1 MSDVSA
7 TKLTPLM
14 LNHAAWV
21 THDVE
26 ATADFYTRVMGMEL
40 VSTVIDDTVPSTGD
54 DFAYFHIFFKML
66 DGSTIA
72 FFEAPG
78 LPPRPEVTHP
88 AYEVFDHI
96 ALQAKDREE
105 VDRWADWLR
114 QNGVAIVGPT
124 DHNGLIYSIYFR
136 DPNNIRLEITT
147 PLDPDWNNHGDRAQT
162 DLKGWCDTKKE
173 AERSGQNVG
182 AALVDYIRQQRRH

>member
-1 MSDVSA
+1 MPDVSA

-88 AYEVFDHI
+88 AYEVFDHL
-96 ALQAKDREE
+96 ALQAKDRAE
-105 VDRWADWLR
+105 VDRWAVWLR
-114 QNGVAIVGPT
+114 ENGVAIVGPT

-147 PLDPDWNNHGDRAQT
+147 PLDPDWNNHGDRAES

-173 AERSGQNVG
+173 AVRSGQDVG
-182 AALVDYIRQQRRH
+182 AALVDYIRQQRKH